1 MKSIRSKL
9 GLATCSLLTQGA
21 TATEVIDNAW
31 ETDASAMYYT
41 EQDRVDVTTLVGE
54 ARGVVSADDSATLK
68 VVFDTMSGA
77 TPTGAVK
84 KSNLT
89 FTGASGGT
97 GISTSSSTSAALSQ
111 FDDTRVAVSLDWK
124 HEYNRT
130 FDVTYNGA
138 FSVENDYR
146 SFSAAA
152 TANKETSDK
161 SIKYTLGIAGTY
173 DQVFRVGGNTTP
185 VPLSPVTD
193 GLFFGEG
200 EKASTDVIAGIT
212 RVINRRTVVQLNM
225 GLGISNGYL
234 TDPYKIFSII
244 DANGIEHDQYYEK
257 RPGSRSRFTLTGNL
271 NHQLYPGNGTMHLQ
285 YRYYTDNWKIN
296 SHTLDYSHR
305 FTFNNASYF
314 EPRLRLYKQNH
325 AYFFY
330 ESFYKDPANPT
341 PTEQLLPEYLSAD
354 YRLDDMNSVTAG
366 VTWGAQVGSG
376 GKLRARLNYIQQTFE
391 NSEFDTNKAWVVQ
404 FSYYNRF

>member
-1 MKSIRSKL
+1 
-9 GLATCSLLTQGA
+9 
-21 TATEVIDNAW
+21 
-31 ETDASAMYYT
+31 
-41 EQDRVDVTTLVGE
+41 
-54 ARGVVSADDSATLK
+54 
-68 VVFDTMSGA
+68 
-77 TPTGAVK
+77 
-84 KSNLT
+84 
-89 FTGASGGT
+89 
-97 GISTSSSTSAALSQ
+97 
-111 FDDTRVAVSLDWK
+111 
-124 HEYNRT
+124 
-130 FDVTYNGA
+130 
-138 FSVENDYR
+138 
-146 SFSAAA
+146 
-152 TANKETSDK
+152 
-161 SIKYTLGIAGTY
+161 
-173 DQVFRVGGNTTP
+173 
-185 VPLSPVTD
+185 
-193 GLFFGEG
+193 
-200 EKASTDVIAGIT
+200 
-212 RVINRRTVVQLNM
+212 
-225 GLGISNGYL
+225 
-234 TDPYKIFSII
+234 
-244 DANGIEHDQYYEK
+244 
-257 RPGSRSRFTLTGNL
+257 LTGNL

-404 FSYYNRF
+404 ISYYNRF